1 MCCECYDRPTESTVV
16 NSFPRGAYPEYGLNC
31 TQLSN
36 GTWHCSPVEQQ
47 CDSFA
52 ELGVV
57 CISYEE
63 FYERSRDSTLSTQFP
78 PVSCSPD
85 NDKSTEPVGAENST
99 TFIAGIGVLVALLLA
114 VSVGW
119 IVSCVILLRRGQT
132 VHKQQ

>member
-1 MCCECYDRPTESTVV
+1 MCCECYDPLTESTVG
-16 NSFPRGAYPEYGLNC
+16 NSFPRGAFPEHRLNC

-47 CDSFA
+47 CDSFV

-63 FYERSRDSTLSTQFP
+63 FYERSRDSTLSTQLP

-85 NDKSTEPVGAENST
+85 NDTGTEPVGAENYT
-99 TFIAGIGVLVALLLA
+99 TFITGIAVLVVLQAATIIALI
-114 VSVGW
+114 ST
-119 IVSCVILLRRGQT
+119 CVVFKRKL
-132 VHKQQ
+132 KQR